1 MKNFPGDNVSRFLQ
15 NEKDL
20 SETPL
25 RSRKT
30 GRYLGMPDQ
39 FIISHKPCKTFRR
52 ISRKGHA
59 RACIHAY
66 VRRKLFLFRHFN
78 AP

>member
-1 MKNFPGDNVSRFLQ
+1 MKSFPENDVFRFLQ
-15 NEKDL
+15 NIKDL

-30 GRYLGMPDQ
+30 GRYLGMSDQ

-59 RACIHAY
+59 HACIRAH
-66 VRRKLFLFRHFN
+66 V
-78 AP
+78 